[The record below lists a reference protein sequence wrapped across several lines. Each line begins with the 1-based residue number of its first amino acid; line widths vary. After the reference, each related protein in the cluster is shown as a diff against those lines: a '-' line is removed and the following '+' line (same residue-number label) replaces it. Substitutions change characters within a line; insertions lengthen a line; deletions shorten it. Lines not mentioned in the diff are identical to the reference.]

1 MLMNLNGKTALITG
15 SARRIGRA
23 CALKLAREG
32 ADILIHYNS
41 SREEAEELA
50 RSIRMHGRKAWVIQK
65 DLSLPESGAELMEE
79 ALRKSDGI
87 DILVN
92 SASIFPQGSWKEA
105 TMEDFTENFQINTLS
120 PFSISREFARQKHHG
135 ECIINFL
142 DSTIGE
148 NDSHHMAYHLS
159 KRALLTITR
168 ILSSELAPRIRV
180 NAIAPGLILPPP
192 GETEEYLKA
201 RVDSNLLKKVG
212 SLEEITES
220 LIFLINNGFIT
231 GQILFVDGGRHLKG
245 SFYGL

>member
-1 MLMNLNGKTALITG
+1 MSTNGKTALITG

-32 ADILIHYNS
+32 MDILIHYNT
-41 SREEAEELA
+41 SRDEADELA
-50 RSIRMHGRKAWVIQK
+50 RSIRMHGRNAWLIQA
-65 DLSLPESGAELMEE
+65 DLSRPGSAEELMKE
-79 ALRKSDGI
+79 ALKKCGGI

-92 SASIFPQGSWKEA
+92 SASIFSPGKWQSSDWN
-105 TMEDFTENFQINTLS
+105 DFEENFRINAFS
-120 PFSISREFARQKHHG
+120 PFVLSREFACQKDHG

-142 DSTIGE
+142 DSTITE
-148 NDSHHMAYHLS
+148 NGSDHMAYHLS

-168 ILSSELAPRIRV
+168 LLSSELAPKIRV

-201 RVDSNLLKKVG
+201 RVDTNLLRKTG
-212 SLEEITES
+212 SLEDITES
-220 LIFLINNGFIT
+220 LLFLIRNEFMT